1 MFVVI
6 VGGGRVGSHL
16 ATLLLELGHKV
27 RLIES
32 RPLVIEKLHRE
43 IPTESIHAGDPLNPQ
58 ILLDA
63 GVGEAQVLVMATP
76 DDATNLAV
84 GFLAKKKFNVARVIG
99 RVNNPKYAWLFE
111 PIMGIDVA
119 LNQADILARLI
130 EEEMSLGDMMPL
142 LKLRRGEFMLVE
154 EKVPEGAQAIGVMIK
169 DLHLPE
175 NCVIAGIIREGEV
188 VVPRGITSLLAGD
201 EVLAVVDRS
210 AAESLSALFRP
221 PGAHQ
226 DSRHGGPASGPEK

>member
-1 MFVVI
+1 MFVII

-27 RLIES
+27 RLVES
-32 RPLVIEKLHRE
+32 RPPVIEKLHRE
-43 IPTESIHAGDPLNPQ
+43 IPTESIHAGDPLNPA
-58 ILLDA
+58 ILRDA
-63 GVGEAQVLVMATP
+63 GAGEAQVLVMATP

-84 GFLAKKKFNVARVIG
+84 GFLAKKKFNVPRVIG
-99 RVNNPKYAWLFE
+99 RVNNPKYAWLFQTS
-111 PIMGIDVA
+111 MGIDVA

-154 EKVPEGAQAIGVMIK
+154 EKVPEGAQAVGIMIK
-169 DLHLPE
+169 DLNLPE
-175 NCVIAGIIREGEV
+175 NCVIAGIIREGDV
-188 VVPRGITSLLAGD
+188 IVPRGVTAVMAGD

-210 AAESLSALFRP
+210 AAENLSALFKP
-221 PGAHQ
+221 
-226 DSRHGGPASGPEK
+226 PASR